1 MLDLAEVKLFL
12 RLDDNSEDG
21 YLNLLIL
28 LSSEMLLN
36 YLRTEELPVEIPSAL
51 KQAMLI
57 IVGYFYE
64 SREGTKEGIP
74 DVVYTLLN
82 PYRKAEF

>member
-1 MLDLAEVKLFL
+1 MITLEEIKMFL

-21 YLNLLIL
+21 YLNVLIL
-28 LSSEMLLN
+28 LSSEMVIN
-36 YLRTEELPVEIPSAL
+36 YLRIEEMPTELPLAI

-57 IVGYFYE
+57 IIGYFFE
-64 SREGTKEGIP
+64 NREGTKEGMP
-74 DVVYTLLN
+74 DVVYTLLS